1 MSKYFLTFGSHN
13 NYLDACFRL
22 YKQAYAL
29 NLFDKVLF
37 YEKTYLEKDTYFRT
51 KHGDFIKSNSRG
63 YGYWLWKPYL
73 IKKTMDTMKDGDILM
88 YLDCGCEIDI
98 NKKDL
103 IKEFF
108 EIVKND
114 YIIGSLTCIE
124 KEYVKMDLLIELDML
139 KDDSINHWQH
149 EAGALLFLINDK
161 TRTIVNKWYELSSN
175 YHLIDDTPSVFPN
188 FDCFIDHRHDQSI
201 FSLLTKKYNIFS
213 KKNICDIIE
222 YDRNKTKKSKFD
234 V

>member
-13 NYLDACFRL
+13 NYLDAGFRL
-22 YKQAYAL
+22 YKQANSL
-29 NLFDKVLF
+29 NLFDKLLF
-37 YEKTYLEKDTYFRT
+37 YEKTYLENDTYFWP
-51 KHGDFIKSNSRG
+51 KHGNFIKSNPRG
-63 YGYWLWKPYL
+63 YGFWLWKPYL
-73 IKKTMDTMKDGDILM
+73 IKKTMDAMKDGDILM

-114 YIIGSLTCIE
+114 YIIGSLTSIE

-139 KDDSINHWQH
+139 NHDSINHWQH

-161 TRTIVNKWYELSSN
+161 TRTIVNKWYELSCN
-175 YHLIDDTPSVFPN
+175 YHLIDDTPSVVPN

-222 YDRNKTKKSKFD
+222 YDRNKSKKSKFD